1 MIQGFKFILN
11 SKRVAQARPKK
22 MFEFPN
28 GFSTSLGRT
37 RFQIP
42 ECLFDP
48 SQIVPTPTTQE
59 FVGIHQL
66 AHAAVQASDGDSRTL
81 LYTNVVLTGGNT
93 LLPGFADRLHYEL
106 NMLAPGIK
114 VRLHA
119 AGSSGERKF
128 GAWIGGSVLASLGTF
143 HQLWISK
150 GEWSEGGAGVL
161 ETR

>member
-1 MIQGFKFILN
+1 
-11 SKRVAQARPKK
+11 

-28 GFSTSLGRT
+28 GFSTSLARM

-48 SQIVPTPTTQE
+48 SQILPTMPTQE
-59 FVGIHQL
+59 FVGIQHL

-114 VRLHA
+114 VLLP
-119 AGSSGERKF
+119 
-128 GAWIGGSVLASLGTF
+128 VLTQGTTAC
-143 HQLWISK
+143 
-150 GEWSEGGAGVL
+150 G
-161 ETR
+161 R

>member
-1 MIQGFKFILN
+1 MTLGMRLLAN
-11 SKRVAQARPKK
+11 CLRVAQARPKK

-28 GFSTSLGRT
+28 GFSTSLGRM
-37 RFQIP
+37 RYQIP

-48 SQIVPTPTTQE
+48 SHILPAPLD

-119 AGSSGERKF
+119 AGSSNERKF
-128 GAWIGGSVLASLGTF
+128 GGWIGGSVLASLGTF

-150 GEWSEGGAGVL
+150 EEWKEGGSGVL